1 MSIRNTLILLMAGLM
16 AVHSDV
22 AVAQTVTLQQALSR
36 SLTSHPLLR
45 AEAAATQTTE
55 RQASLDGLAP
65 PLFIGADLENVAGTG
80 SFSGTD
86 SSEASLRLGKVFE
99 LGGKRDARQ
108 QLGSSAI
115 ERQRNVFEQRRL
127 DVILETKRRFI
138 KVMADQGKLIMADK
152 DLDLATEVQK
162 TVAYRVSRGR
172 DTKADLAMAQL
183 AVERADLAME
193 DALHELDSSKV
204 ALSVM
209 WGERTPAFGKVAG
222 DFDQLPDA
230 QGLNALA
237 ARLDHSVNAQSYSLE
252 SNQLDAQRRLAVAS
266 GKPDVIASI
275 GIRRLE
281 SYDDQA
287 LLFSVTLPIG
297 LSDRSALNLSK
308 NDAEQE
314 SLAARKE
321 AAGIDSYQ
329 QLYARFR
336 ALDHARHETE
346 KLRERMIPSAEQALT
361 DIRRGYDDGR
371 YSFLQIAE
379 GRHVLF
385 ALQTQHLEATAR
397 YHTLFA
403 EIERMTVTAN
413 ENNP

>member
-16 AVHSDV
+16 AVQSD
-22 AVAQTVTLQQALSR
+22 AAAAQTVTLQLALSR

-86 SSEASLRLGKVFE
+86 SAEASLRLGKVFE

-115 ERQRNVFEQRRL
+115 ERQRNVFEQRKL

-138 KVMADQGKLIMADK
+138 KVMADQGKLIMAEK
-152 DLDLATEVQK
+152 DLALATEVQK

-183 AVERADLAME
+183 AVERADLVRE

-209 WGERTPAFGKVAG
+209 WGERTPTFGKVAG
-222 DFDQLPDA
+222 DLDQLPDV

-237 ARLDHSVNAQSYSLE
+237 ARLDHSVNAQSYNLE
-252 SNQLDAQRRLAVAS
+252 SDQLDAQRRLAVAS

-314 SLAARKE
+314 RLAARKE

-346 KLRERMIPSAEQALT
+346 KLRERMIPSAEQALA

-379 GRHVLF
+379 GRRVLYV
-385 ALQTQHLEATAR
+385 LQTQHLDATAR